1 MHEYAPQGL
10 PINIYD
16 IIGMSQFPSCAVAMK
31 IVRGHNIV
39 QFVNAYEDLHG
50 CMHELYRRLFHSND

>member
-10 PINIYD
+10 SIHD
-16 IIGMSQFPSCAVAMK
+16 IIGMCQFPSCAVAMK

-39 QFVNAYEDLHG
+39 QYVNAYEDLHG
-50 CMHELYRRLFHSND
+50 CMHEL

>member
-10 PINIYD
+10 SIHD
-16 IIGMSQFPSCAVAMK
+16 IIGMFQFPSCAVAMK
-31 IVRGHNIV
+31 IVRGHNRV